1 VERGDSKMP
10 QLELCEIRKY
20 GSMPTETDTIVR
32 MRTTCPMCHEA
43 VHFVFPV
50 NDPRVL
56 GNVIVTVSKH
66 DTSTKRFRN
75 DYGDIPSLAED
86 IKQNGLIQPIVV
98 DKRGN
103 EKDYTYHLIAGE
115 RRLRRMDRD
124 RGYYQG

>member
-1 VERGDSKMP
+1 MP

-56 GNVIVTVSKH
+56 GNVI
-66 DTSTKRFRN
+66 
-75 DYGDIPSLAED
+75 E
-86 IKQNGLIQPIVV
+86 GL
-98 DKRGN
+98 
-103 EKDYTYHLIAGE
+103 EKE
-115 RRLRRMDRD
+115 VQRLRDVIND
-124 RGYYQG
+124 TKN